1 SDGNSIT
8 VTVADD
14 GNGFGS
20 GTSGTGIGLKN
31 VRERLKL
38 MYAGAASFSIIA
50 NFPNGVAA
58 SITVPVKGPAA

>member
-1 SDGNSIT
+1 LVT

-38 MYAGAASFSIIA
+38 AYDGAATFSIVT

-58 SITVPVKGPAA
+58 SITVPANGPRTTA